1 MSPTQRARA
10 FCKANGWTSQIVERF
25 NVYAKVRVDLFGVI
39 DLLVLD
45 GNGGGPLAVQVCAG
59 GDHAK
64 RRTKALAE
72 PRLGEWLAS
81 PARFEIWSFAKRG
94 ARGKPKRWKLHR
106 EPIVLA
112 ESGKR
117 ATVDDVW

>member
-1 MSPTQRARA
+1 MSPTQRARSL
-10 FCKANGWTSQIVERF
+10 CRANGWTSQIVERF
-25 NVYAKVRVDLFGVI
+25 NTWAKVRVDLFGVI

-45 GNGGGPLAVQVCAG
+45 GNGGGPLGVQVCAS

-72 PRLGEWLAS
+72 PKLREWLAS

-94 ARGKPKRWKLHR
+94 ERGKPKRWQLKR
-106 EPIVLA
+106 EPLVLQHA
-112 ESGKR
+112 LGN
-117 ATVDDVW
+117 DDLTEAW